1 MLCGKTV
8 STEYGSYSYVKC
20 QVNSGTG
27 ICGHVSHVECAL
39 QCFMAGKV
47 EGAMMLDA
55 EYHCRRC
62 DGRTDMIPHVSKIMQ
77 TCKTMDSHD
86 EILKL
91 LNLGSA
97 LLRGSEKPAAKDL
110 LDRVELT
117 ISKVFLHDVLLIQIK
132 SILHVLK
139 VHDQFE
145 GLFASG

>member
-1 MLCGKTV
+1 
-8 STEYGSYSYVKC
+8 
-20 QVNSGTG
+20 
-27 ICGHVSHVECAL
+27 
-39 QCFMAGKV
+39 MAGKV